1 MDRQG
6 TGAPAFRPSVDCE
19 AHGKRAKLT
28 TMTASLQD
36 LAAREPG
43 AEHASWTDHEV
54 ELPGRGRTSVREAQG
69 PPHAPTVVLL
79 HGLAATGRLNWFT
92 ALPALSE
99 RFRVI
104 VVDHRGHGRGIRTP
118 HFRLADC
125 ADDAVAVADHLGV
138 ASFIAV
144 GYSMGGPIAKLCWSR
159 HRDRV
164 RGLVLCATA
173 NHFLRPEAQGAVSA
187 VFPGMVVAA
196 RLMPRFFLD
205 RIIDG
210 MTRGI
215 PAGERRDR
223 VRREMEPS
231 DPATMLQA
239 ARAVIRFSSR
249 DWVAGIDVPTAVVIT
264 TQDQLVP
271 PRRQY
276 RLATSIPGARV
287 FEVSGDHLA
296 CVSAAEQFVPALV
309 EACEYVHARGL
320 DDGQL
325 DTAARSVAISST
337 RSGVSADGT
346 SALDEMD
353 PEPR

>member
-1 MDRQG
+1 
-6 TGAPAFRPSVDCE
+6 
-19 AHGKRAKLT
+19 
-28 TMTASLQD
+28 MTESAQD
-36 LAAREPG
+36 L
-43 AEHASWTDHEV
+43 ASWTDHDI
-54 ELPGRGRTSVREAQG
+54 ELPGRGRTSVRVARG
-69 PPHAPTVVLL
+69 PRDAPTVVLL

-104 VVDHRGHGRGIRTP
+104 VVDHRGHGRGIRTH
-118 HFRLADC
+118 HFRLVDC
-125 ADDAVAVADHLGV
+125 ADDAVAVADHLGIE
-138 ASFIAV
+138 SFIAV

-159 HRDRV
+159 HHDRV

-210 MTRGI
+210 MTRGL
-215 PAGERRDR
+215 PEGDRRDR
-223 VRREMEPS
+223 IRREMEPS
-231 DPATMLQA
+231 DPATVLQA

-249 DWVAGIDVPTAVVIT
+249 DWAAGIDVPTAVVIT

-276 RLATSIPGARV
+276 RMAASIPGAKI

-296 CVSAAEQFVPALV
+296 CVRAAGEFVPALV
-309 EACEYVHARGL
+309 EACEYVDACGL
-320 DDGQL
+320 PHL
-325 DTAARSVAISST
+325 DAVAARSVSISST
-337 RSGVSADGT
+337 CSGGPAEST
-346 SALDEMD
+346 SALTEII
-353 PEPR
+353 PG

>member
-1 MDRQG
+1 
-6 TGAPAFRPSVDCE
+6 
-19 AHGKRAKLT
+19 
-28 TMTASLQD
+28 MTES
-36 LAAREPG
+36 AREV
-43 AEHASWTDHEV
+43 ASWTDRDI
-54 ELPGRGRTSVREAQG
+54 ELPGRGRTSIREARG
-69 PPHAPTVVLL
+69 PRDAPTVVLL

-99 RFRVI
+99 RFHVI
-104 VVDHRGHGRGIRTP
+104 IVDHRGHGRGIRTR

-125 ADDAVAVADHLGV
+125 ADDVVAVADQLGV
-138 ASFIAV
+138 EAFIAV

-205 RIIDG
+205 RIVDG
-210 MTRGI
+210 MTRGL
-215 PAGERRDR
+215 PEGDRRDR

-231 DPATMLQA
+231 DPATVLQA

-249 DWVAGIDVPTAVVIT
+249 DWAAGIDVPTAVVIT

-276 RLATSIPGARV
+276 RMAASIPEARI
-287 FEVSGDHLA
+287 FEVTGDHLA
-296 CVSAAEQFVPALV
+296 CVRAAGEFVPALV
-309 EACEYVHARGL
+309 EACEYVDARG
-320 DDGQL
+320 G
-325 DTAARSVAISST
+325 RSRRPAS
-337 RSGVSADGT
+337 R
-346 SALDEMD
+346 ALDELVR
-353 PEPR
+353 EPG

>member
-1 MDRQG
+1 
-6 TGAPAFRPSVDCE
+6 
-19 AHGKRAKLT
+19 
-28 TMTASLQD
+28 MTESAQD
-36 LAAREPG
+36 L
-43 AEHASWTDHEV
+43 ASWTDHDIEV
-54 ELPGRGRTSVREAQG
+54 PGRGRTSIRVAQG
-69 PPHAPTVVLL
+69 PPDAPTVVLL

-104 VVDHRGHGRGIRTP
+104 VVDHRGHGRGIRTH
-118 HFRLADC
+118 HFRLVDC
-125 ADDAVAVADHLGV
+125 ADDAVAIADHLGIE
-138 ASFIAV
+138 SFIAV

-210 MTRGI
+210 MTRGL
-215 PAGERRDR
+215 PAGDQRDR
-223 VRREMEPS
+223 ISREMEPS
-231 DPATMLQA
+231 DPATVLQA

-271 PRRQY
+271 PMRQY
-276 RLATSIPGARV
+276 RMAASIPGAKI
-287 FEVSGDHLA
+287 FEVTGDHLA
-296 CVSAAEQFVPALV
+296 CVRAAGEFVPALV
-309 EACEYVHARGL
+309 EACDYVDARGL
-320 DDGQL
+320 PHPNHA
-325 DTAARSVAISST
+325 AARSGSSSSSC
-337 RSGVSADGT
+337 SGAAAEST
-346 SALDEMD
+346 SALTGIV
-353 PEPR
+353 PG